1 MGVGANKAQGK
12 VRFTLA
18 CDTSCPVQIFA
29 NLRFDVGVEIGPA
42 KMDGLVLDHL
52 QCRGHRVVMDLQ
64 GRTIGGG
71 REWHGMERLKRVS
84 DRDQVIGQNGGA
96 PFDRVN
102 DQGAARQSR
111 TRREDIQAARAVAT
125 FGPAL
130 KCCLLIT
137 ECLFGR
143 QSPLVHARYS
153 QYEACFP
160 DAPVIVGHAFG
171 REDGQFVSGDAGRN
185 AGSVEKPG
193 NLLAIWELGHGRA
206 LAVCFVFAQ
215 SGQ

>member
-1 MGVGANKAQGK
+1 
-12 VRFTLA
+12 
-18 CDTSCPVQIFA
+18 
-29 NLRFDVGVEIGPA
+29 
-42 KMDGLVLDHL
+42 
-52 QCRGHRVVMDLQ
+52 
-64 GRTIGGG
+64 
-71 REWHGMERLKRVS
+71 MERLKRVS
-84 DRDQVIGQNGGA
+84 DCDQVIGQNGGA
-96 PFDRVN
+96 PFDRAN

-137 ECLFGR
+137 ECFFGR

-193 NLLAIWELGHGRA
+193 NLLAIWELGHGRT

-215 SGQ
+215 SGQEFGEVAGLVADVELILEDVVPAVLAGTRRAGQHENISAVHHGSIRA